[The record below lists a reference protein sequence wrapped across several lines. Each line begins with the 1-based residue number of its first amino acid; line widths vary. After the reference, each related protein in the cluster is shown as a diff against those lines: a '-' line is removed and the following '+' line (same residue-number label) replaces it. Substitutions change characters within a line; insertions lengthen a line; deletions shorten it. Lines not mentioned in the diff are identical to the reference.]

1 MKIIS
6 VKKLNYLYQK
16 IINNKK
22 DEYNFFSKSYL
33 NLSIHLSRDHRE
45 FNIHNF
51 NLIKNL
57 IYTRYLSLK
66 FTKNK
71 NAFQNYLLSFK
82 ESKYL
87 PTKNLVFVVFI
98 DILKLL
104 KQIIDISFLFL
115 ITLIGILI
123 NRILNNKNQ
132 KQFFIQ
138 KRIFSIYYWEQKK
151 LDSATYYYPSILNS
165 SNNLIYISSFADS
178 KFLFTGLLNSLEN
191 KNFLSPVNCLSIK
204 GLFLSLFHFIHLFLN
219 DLLLAI
225 SKKEYSFL
233 KFWFGWKKASEIFYS
248 ILNFNTIKE
257 LAKISKDCE
266 FISWSENQVTNRSF
280 SLAVSFS
287 KRSFKS
293 DCRHSSYFGTPFSR
307 LNKKQYLPE
316 KIEFKN
322 GIWGNKFYMQD
333 KESLDEMNLHLS
345 EKNMEI
351 NLEIVPNSMQR
362 IKTNKNLR
370 SQNIEISREFTIFT
384 HDSYWDLISC
394 ILALLNKKNKNHKK
408 IRKLL
413 KKTNLIYIRLHP
425 SLSKEKALKRLNLI
439 KEIPKNIKL
448 VFINNEK
455 ETIIDSMKYS
465 SYCFFGLSSYINL
478 ALNLKRK
485 VIAVTTSHLYKNP
498 IKFGL
503 QKSPYLTT
511 SSPW

>member
-16 IINNKK
+16 IINSKQE
-22 DEYNFFSKSYL
+22 EYNFFPKSYL
-33 NLSIHLSRDHRE
+33 NLSVHLSRDHRE
-45 FNIHNF
+45 FDIHNF

-57 IYTRYLSLK
+57 ISSRYLNLK
-66 FTKNK
+66 STKNK

-82 ESKYL
+82 ESRYL
-87 PTKNLVFVVFI
+87 PSNNLFFVIFL

-104 KQIIDISFLFL
+104 KQIIDISILFL
-115 ITLIGILI
+115 IILNGTFI
-123 NRILNNKNQ
+123 NRILNKRYQ

-151 LDSATYYYPSILNS
+151 LDSATYYYPSIFNS
-165 SNNLIYISSFADS
+165 NNNLIYISSFADS
-178 KFLFTGLLNSLEN
+178 KFLSTGLLNSLKY
-191 KNFLSPVNCLSIK
+191 KNFLSPGNCLSIK
-204 GLFLSLFHFIHLFLN
+204 GLFLSLFQFIHLFSN
-219 DLLLAI
+219 DLFLAI
-225 SKKEYSFL
+225 SKREYSFL

-257 LAKISKDCE
+257 LAKNSKDCE

-316 KIEFKN
+316 KVEFKN

-333 KESLDEMNLHLS
+333 QESLDEMNLYLS
-345 EKNMEI
+345 EKNMDI
-351 NLEIVPNSMQR
+351 NLEIIPNSMKR
-362 IKTNKNLR
+362 IKPNKNFR
-370 SQNIEISREFTIFT
+370 SQNILISREFTIFT

-394 ILALLNKKNKNHKK
+394 VLALFYKKNKNYKELK
-408 IRKLL
+408 KLL
-413 KKTNLIYIRLHP
+413 KKSNLIYIRLHP
-425 SLSKEKALKRLNLI
+425 SLSKEKALKNLNLI
-439 KEIPKNIKL
+439 KEIPKNIKFE
-448 VFINNEK
+448 FINNEK

-478 ALNLKRK
+478 ALKLKCN

-498 IKFGL
+498 IKYDL
-503 QKSPYLTT
+503 QKSPYLKI
-511 SSPW
+511 SYPW